1 MARGKKWTV
10 PFESLGGVACRVD
23 IYEEG
28 YSGSVTN
35 LSTANANAPGV
46 PAAVPFVI
54 EEDDSNDLTHFI
66 RFKTGSLRLVE
77 LTYGGLQGL
86 RPRSLRDHYIEAYYG
101 SECVFTGF
109 MQCQEFDDDWVAAP
123 RELEFPIISPLGL
136 LESFTFTPPQT
147 PGLVTLGELMHEV
160 ITGLGGGYTGV
171 IYPVASSYEPW
182 TDVISSTVM
191 CPFNSAF
198 KHYDSASKL
207 YDPKDY
213 KYFIEGICACFG
225 WMVHDTATDIEFT
238 KFDYTN
244 QNYSRLTIAGLL
256 NPASGWSGVQ
266 QRADSFSSYYTNTD
280 NNAMQSM
287 VLPLKEI
294 NLNLEGA
301 DIKDKSL
308 GTDHTQSGMLGM
320 VGGTNQDNKPWRGA
334 ALTQIG
340 PDVDG
345 DHIGTPT
352 FSTNGEVYYAGLF
365 PLGYGT
371 ADVDAVTIGMQENWL
386 LKYSTGWSSGSLLLK
401 AVFYGML
408 PISSSGDCL
417 LKLKIER
424 GISLF
429 EMASQDYTTFTMNL
443 VIKVGSMYYY
453 LDNDIMT
460 TTPTLNSITID
471 GNTGKV
477 VPNKSLALNSAY
489 NDVDGIIFR
498 PRNTAWNV
506 NDTIEVMLYDNGQM
520 GLADGEY
527 LRFTELSLK
536 NPSGLDDPYNS
547 YYESR
552 ETINIGGSSTGVE
565 SRDVTV
571 NFNNY
576 VFNRGEHSFGDS
588 DGDITG
594 SNPTFPYMFVPLTV
608 LTEKVKRTATPGF
621 DEYAALW
628 TYWISGWRWRMI
640 AHNFNLVDDEH
651 QITLARSTTIE

>member
-66 RFKTGSLRLVE
+66 RFKTGSLRMVE

-266 QRADSFSSYYTNTD
+266 QRSDSFSSYYTNTD

-301 DIKDKSL
+301 EIKDKNLETLYSRSEGRL
-308 GTDHTQSGMLGM
+308 MDGGADYRGM
-320 VGGTNQDNKPWRGA
+320 R
-334 ALTQIG
+334 LTQIG
-340 PDVDG
+340 PDVTG
-345 DHIGTPT
+345 QR
-352 FSTNGEVYYAGLF
+352 V
-365 PLGYGT
+365 GT
-371 ADVDAVTIGMQENWL
+371 AIFDTGGDLSNAGAFPIGYAKIEADAMSVSLQESWVI
-386 LKYSTGWSSGSLLLK
+386 KYSSGWSADSEIMTVTFFGQTPKDVNGNL
-401 AVFYGML
+401 
-408 PISSSGDCL
+408 L
-417 LKLKIER
+417 LKLKMER
-424 GISLF
+424 GTTLQD
-429 EMASQDYTTFTMNL
+429 MKASDYDNVTLNL
-443 VIKVGSMYYY
+443 VIKSGGKYYN
-453 LDNDIMT
+453 LSNDT
-460 TTPTLNSITID
+460 WTSSFTLNAVTID
-471 GNTGKV
+471 GQTGKV
-477 VPNKSLALNSAY
+477 TPNKTFSGGPAIGPASSIG
-489 NDVDGIIFR
+489 DVDGIMFTMDYAVDA
-498 PRNTAWNV
+498 PVEVSLYTNSTSGL
-506 NDTIEVMLYDNGQM
+506 NDGD
-520 GLADGEY
+520 Y
-527 LRFTELSLK
+527 LRITEMALK
-536 NPSGLDDPYNS
+536 NPGDICEPYSS

-552 ETINIGGSSTGVE
+552 DHIKLATVGGGVE
-565 SRDVTV
+565 SRDITV

-576 VFNRGEHSFGDS
+576 STYHCEHSFGDPS
-588 DGDITG
+588 NGPDG